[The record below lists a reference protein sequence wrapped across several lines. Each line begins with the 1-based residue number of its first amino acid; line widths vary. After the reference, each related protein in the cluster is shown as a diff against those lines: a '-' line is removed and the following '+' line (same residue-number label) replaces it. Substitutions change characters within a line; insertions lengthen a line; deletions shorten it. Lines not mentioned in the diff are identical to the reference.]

1 MSGDVKD
8 RNKVE
13 EEIKKISSE
22 LNKQRSV
29 ASQWAA
35 ANTVQESEAIS
46 WYDADS
52 TDIFKTNFAA

>member
-1 MSGDVKD
+1 LSGDVKD

-13 EEIKKISSE
+13 EEIKKILSE

-29 ASQWAA
+29 ASQRAA
-35 ANTVQESEAIS
+35 TNKVQESEAIS